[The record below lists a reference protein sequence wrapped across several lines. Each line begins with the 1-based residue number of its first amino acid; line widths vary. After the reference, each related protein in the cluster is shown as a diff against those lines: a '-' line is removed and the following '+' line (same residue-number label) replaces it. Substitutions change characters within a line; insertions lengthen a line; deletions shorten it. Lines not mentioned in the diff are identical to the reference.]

1 MNGYEWIHGGLMLR
15 GQLEQRK
22 LGFRTK
28 IYKNRFTK
36 QTKQTDRN
44 NHQEKTIKYLIFSF
58 VFVVY
63 FFRWFLFVWCLKKA
77 VAVVLFFLC
86 FSCMYRISYSLC
98 CWPHVSIMRNRF
110 CHFYHPQTQ
119 IIMGGISIIPRHGN
133 GFMAWGGDHGWWAH
147 GGFDQNRPWNI
158 TTWGFWSTRGC
169 WKNNGCCSYKSFTF
183 AKDLFNPKI
192 IGI

>member
-1 MNGYEWIHGGLMLR
+1 MDSWWFDVT

-22 LGFRTK
+22 LDFRNK

-36 QTKQTDRN
+36 QT
-44 NHQEKTIKYLIFSF
+44 
-58 VFVVY
+58 
-63 FFRWFLFVWCLKKA
+63 A

-119 IIMGGISIIPRHGN
+119 NFMGGISIIPRHGS
-133 GFMAWGGDHGWWAH
+133 GFMAWGGIMDDGPMGVLIKIGHG
-147 GGFDQNRPWNI
+147 I
-158 TTWGFWSTRGC
+158 
-169 WKNNGCCSYKSFTF
+169 
-183 AKDLFNPKI
+183 
-192 IGI
+192 